1 MFVKYVLLFFIYSFV
16 GWLYETVLCSVEER
30 KFINRGFLRGPYCP
44 VYGFGA
50 IIDILV
56 LNNIDNIFVLFF
68 AGVILTC
75 SLEYFTSWLL
85 EKLFDARWWDY
96 SYMKFNIKGRICL
109 LGAIVFGLFSVLL
122 IKLLHP
128 FVMSLINKIDYGY
141 LVFSTILIT
150 LIFIADLV
158 ITVNRLLIF
167 NNKLKELQEF
177 LVSKKLISNV
187 KTAVSIDE
195 GWIVNFKDRIHDL
208 ITQFTIHDKRLLKS
222 FPSFKS
228 TLYNEAIN
236 KIREYFNKQ

>member
-16 GWLYETVLCSVEER
+16 GWLYETMLCSIEEK
-30 KFINRGFLRGPYCP
+30 KFINRGFLKGPYCP

-50 IIDILV
+50 IIDIIV

-141 LVFSTILIT
+141 LVFLTILLT
-150 LIFIADLV
+150 LIFVVDLV
-158 ITVNRLLIF
+158 ITVHRLLIF

-177 LVSKKLISNV
+177 LASKKLISNV
-187 KTAVSIDE
+187 KTSVSIDE
-195 GWIVNFKDRIHDL
+195 GLIVNFKDRIHDL
-208 ITQFTIHDKRLLKS
+208 ITQFTIHDKMLLKS
-222 FPSFKS
+222 FPRFKS